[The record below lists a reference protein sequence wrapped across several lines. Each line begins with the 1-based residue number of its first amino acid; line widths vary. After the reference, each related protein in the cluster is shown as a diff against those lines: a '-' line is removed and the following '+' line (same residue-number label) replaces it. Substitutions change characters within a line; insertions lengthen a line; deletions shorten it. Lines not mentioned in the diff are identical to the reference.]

1 LFQLEE
7 EAEQDLPISSRKRKR
22 NASSKTTYADDRSRV
37 KNATDHDLEAAIAA
51 SLVVDDPELDEALR
65 GGSASGA
72 APPPSAGSPP
82 SKRRRTASDSS
93 DSAEVPP
100 VEVVVT
106 AEELQ
111 ARRERELQRVKGRS
125 GNNIKYLLSSL
136 TR

>member
-1 LFQLEE
+1 MFQLE

-22 NASSKTTYADDRSRV
+22 NASSKTTSADDRSRV

-72 APPPSAGSPP
+72 APPPPSAGSPP

-125 GNNIKYLLSSL
+125 GNNINYFLSS
-136 TR
+136 